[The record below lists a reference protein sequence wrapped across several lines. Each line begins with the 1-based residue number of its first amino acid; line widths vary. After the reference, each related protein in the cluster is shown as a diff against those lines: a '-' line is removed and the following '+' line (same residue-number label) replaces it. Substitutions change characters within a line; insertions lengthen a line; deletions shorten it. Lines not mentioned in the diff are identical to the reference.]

1 MTNVADANI
10 IILIVALLVG
20 LIVGWWIFKSRRAT
34 DSDRHLGEAK
44 RDKVVEA
51 PRPEPRIAP
60 VAPPTTGDL
69 HEGNGIADQG
79 AAATSDV
86 AGQLL
91 DAPVHSELPG
101 ASGPPD
107 NLEILKGVGPR
118 LAVKLNESGIT
129 RFEQLAR
136 LSPNEVSIL
145 EDGLGPF
152 KGRLVRDRVVE
163 QAQYL
168 ARGDKDG
175 FEARFGKL
183 GGA

>member
-1 MTNVADANI
+1 MINVADANT

-20 LIVGWWIFKSRRAT
+20 LIVGWWIFKGRRA
-34 DSDRHLGEAK
+34 SDRDLGEAR

-51 PRPEPRIAP
+51 PRPEPVAAP
-60 VAPPTTGDL
+60 ATADL
-69 HEGNGIADQG
+69 REGNGIADQG

-91 DAPVHSELPG
+91 DVPVHSELPG

-107 NLEILKGVGPR
+107 NLEVLKGVGPR
-118 LAVKLNESGIT
+118 LAAKLNESGIT
-129 RFEQLAR
+129 RFDQLAR
-136 LSPNEVSIL
+136 LSSNEVAIL

-168 ARGDKDG
+168 ARGDRDG